1 MIVGVCKNC
10 KTEITQNY
18 CPNCGISKSL
28 KRIDGKYIA
37 NEIGSVLN
45 FDKGILYTIKEL
57 IIRPGNTVKE
67 FILNDRNRIV
77 KPIIFIIICSLIYSV
92 LEKFLNFENG
102 YIYYDE
108 SIKSTSMSIFG
119 WVKENYGYGNLIMG
133 IFIAFWT
140 KVLFKKYSYNYY
152 EILILLC
159 FVMGIGMLILAVFGT
174 IEWITKLKILQFGGM
189 LFLVYYTWAIG
200 QFFDKKKFSSYLK
213 AFVSYFLGMITF
225 TIGVFVIG
233 KIIDLII

>member
-1 MIVGVCKNC
+1 MIVGVCENC
-10 KTEITQNY
+10 KTEMAQNY
-18 CPNCGISKSL
+18 CTNCGSPKSL

-92 LEKFLNFENG
+92 LEQFLNFENG
-102 YIYYDE
+102 YIHYDE

-119 WVKENYGYGNLIMG
+119 WIKDNYRYGNLIMG
-133 IFIAFWT
+133 VFIAFWT
-140 KVLFKKYSYNYY
+140 KILFKKYGYNYY

-159 FVMGIGMLILAVFGT
+159 FVMGIGMLILTVFGI

-189 LFLVYYTWAIG
+189 LFVIYSTWAIG
-200 QFFDKKKFSSYLK
+200 QFFNNKMVSSYLK
-213 AFVSYFLGMITF
+213 AFASYFLGMITF
-225 TIGVFVIG
+225 IVGVFVIG